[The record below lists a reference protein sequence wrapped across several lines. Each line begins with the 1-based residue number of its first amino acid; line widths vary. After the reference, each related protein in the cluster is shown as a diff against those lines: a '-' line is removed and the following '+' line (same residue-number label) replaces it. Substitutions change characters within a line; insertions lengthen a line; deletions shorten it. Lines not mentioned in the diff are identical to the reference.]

1 MSSVSE
7 IRSRL
12 IRVFPAQQADLLA
25 EVFVDSHAEFVNR
38 ADFHKL
44 TEVVQDLAEAQKRT
58 EVRVE
63 ELADAQKQTAE
74 QVKELTEAQKRTEIH
89 LDELARSQQE
99 MRVSLQ
105 EMREAQQEM
114 REAQQEMRES
124 QQEMRESQQEMR
136 ESQQEMRESQQEMRV
151 SQQEMRESLVEMQRA
166 VTDLAKQVGGL
177 SNAVGASLEDFAC
190 ELVPELLEKYWR
202 FVTVTAGPEEITTAD
217 GLSREFDV
225 VVRGTIDG
233 RPVTV
238 LCETKATVST
248 TEVAKFLR
256 IVEKVREAHPGDDIR
271 PLFFGYKANA
281 ATRTLITQ
289 ANAAMIFTRGVMIP
303 VAA

>member
-1 MSSVSE
+1 MNTVSD

-12 IRVFPAQQADLLA
+12 IRVFPEQQADVLA
-25 EVFVDSHAEFVNR
+25 EVFVDSHAELVNR

-58 EVRVE
+58 EARVE
-63 ELADAQKQTAE
+63 
-74 QVKELTEAQKRTEIH
+74 ELTEAQRRTGIH

-99 MRVSLQ
+99 MR
-105 EMREAQQEM
+105 
-114 REAQQEMRES
+114 ES
-124 QQEMRESQQEMR
+124 QQEMQ
-136 ESQQEMRESQQEMRV
+136 V
-151 SQQEMRESLVEMQRA
+151 SLVEMQRA
-166 VTDLAKQVGGL
+166 IANLAKQVGGL
-177 SNAVGASLEDFAC
+177 SNAVGANLEDFAC

-202 FVTVTAGPEEITTAD
+202 FVTVSAGPEEITTAD
-217 GLSREFDV
+217 RLCREFDV

-248 TEVAKFLR
+248 TEVVKFLR
-256 IVEKVREAHPGDDIR
+256 IVDKVREAHPGDDIR

-289 ANAAMIFTRGVMIP
+289 SNAAMIFTRGVMIP
-303 VAA
+303 AAA

>member
-1 MSSVSE
+1 MTTVSD

-12 IRVFPAQQADLLA
+12 IRVFPEQQADVLA
-25 EVFVDSHAEFVNR
+25 EVFVDSHAELVNR

-58 EVRVE
+58 EARVE
-63 ELADAQKQTAE
+63 
-74 QVKELTEAQKRTEIH
+74 ELTEAQKRTGIY
-89 LDELARSQQE
+89 LDELAR
-99 MRVSLQ
+99 
-105 EMREAQQEM
+105 
-114 REAQQEMRES
+114 S

-136 ESQQEMRESQQEMRV
+136 ESQQEMQV
-151 SQQEMRESLVEMQRA
+151 SLVEMQRA
-166 VTDLAKQVGGL
+166 IANLAKQVGGL
-177 SNAVGASLEDFAC
+177 SNAVGANLEDFAC

-202 FVTVTAGPEEITTAD
+202 FVTVSAGPEEITTAD
-217 GLSREFDV
+217 RLCREFDV

-248 TEVAKFLR
+248 TEVVKFLR
-256 IVEKVREAHPGDDIR
+256 IVDKVREAHPGDDIR

-289 ANAAMIFTRGVMIP
+289 SNAAMIFTRGVMIP
-303 VAA
+303 AAA